1 MARVDDLREAARA
14 RLFAEQERL
23 ETLLKQAEERIGAL
37 EARRAGGAASTPEE
51 LAEINQYRFEAADI
65 RGQLR
70 GVERE
75 FRRDI
80 DALEN
85 QLVFFNVWLPP
96 ILVGLAGIAVFFWR
110 TRKRG
115 GAA

>member
-1 MARVDDLREAARA
+1 MQAA
-14 RLFAEQERL
+14 E
-23 ETLLKQAEERIGAL
+23 
-37 EARRAGGAASTPEE
+37 
-51 LAEINQYRFEAADI
+51 I

-80 DALEN
+80 DALES
-85 QLVFFNVWLPP
+85 QLVFLNVWLPP
-96 ILVGLAGIAVFFWR
+96 ILVGLAGIGVFFWR
-110 TRKRG
+110 GRRRG